1 MDNIFFSIP
10 LLLHVLDLF
19 GVMVFAVTG
28 ALKAIQYKMD
38 MVGVIILASST
49 GLAGGLIRDLLLDR
63 LPPKIILD
71 PYYLTIAVT
80 TGIIVFFLHPFF
92 KERENLFLKFDA
104 IGLGVFTIIGSSIAY
119 EMFGLNFL
127 SMSLAGIFTAIGGGI
142 VRDVFVKE
150 IPLVFIKELYASA
163 SFLGIII
170 FFILLYFDFNYYISM
185 VFCIVIITV
194 FRLLAIKYN
203 WNLPTKIIFKK
214 KRDRE

>member
-49 GLAGGLIRDLLLDR
+49 GLAGGIIRDVLLDR

-71 PYYLTIAVT
+71 PYYLTIAVA

-119 EMFGLNFL
+119 EMLGLNFL
-127 SMSLAGIFTAIGGGI
+127 AMAISGIFTAIGGGI

-150 IPLVFIKELYASA
+150 IPLVFIKELYATA

-170 FFILLYFDFNYYISM
+170 FFLMLYFDFNYYISM
-185 VFCIVIITV
+185 VFCIVIITL

-203 WNLPTKIIFKK
+203 WNLPPKILFK

>member
-49 GLAGGLIRDLLLDR
+49 GLAGGIIRDVLLDR

-71 PYYLTIAVT
+71 PYYLTIAVA

-119 EMFGLNFL
+119 EMLGLNFL
-127 SMSLAGIFTAIGGGI
+127 AMSLAGIFTAIG
-142 VRDVFVKE
+142 
-150 IPLVFIKELYASA
+150 
-163 SFLGIII
+163 
-170 FFILLYFDFNYYISM
+170 
-185 VFCIVIITV
+185 
-194 FRLLAIKYN
+194 
-203 WNLPTKIIFKK
+203 
-214 KRDRE
+214 

>member
-1 MDNIFFSIP
+1 MDNISFSIP
-10 LLLHVLDLF
+10 ILLHILDLF

-63 LPPKIILD
+63 LPPKIMLD
-71 PYYLTIAVT
+71 PYYLTIAVVS
-80 TGIIVFFLHPFF
+80 GIIVFFLHPFF

-119 EMFGLNFL
+119 EMLGLNFL
-127 SMSLAGIFTAIGGGI
+127 AMSLAGIFTAIGGGI

-170 FFILLYFDFNYYISM
+170 FFILLYFEFNYYISM
-185 VFCIVIITV
+185 VFCIVFITL
-194 FRLLAIKYN
+194 FRLLAIRYN
-203 WNLPTKIIFKK
+203 WNLPTKIEFKK
-214 KRDRE
+214 RTR

>member
-1 MDNIFFSIP
+1 
-10 LLLHVLDLF
+10 
-19 GVMVFAVTG
+19 MVFAVTG

-38 MVGVIILASST
+38 IVGVIILASST
-49 GLAGGLIRDLLLDR
+49 GLAGGIIRDLLLDR

-71 PYYLTIAVT
+71 PYYLTIAVA

-104 IGLGVFTIIGSSIAY
+104 IGLGVFTIIGSTIAY
-119 EMFGLNFL
+119 EMLGLNFL
-127 SMSLAGIFTAIGGGI
+127 AMSLAGVFTAIGGGI

-150 IPLVFIKELYASA
+150 IPLVFVKELYAST

-170 FFILLYFDFNYYISM
+170 FFLMLYFDFNYYISM
-185 VFCIVIITV
+185 VFCIVIITL

-203 WNLPTKIIFKK
+203 WNLPTKIVFK

>member
-1 MDNIFFSIP
+1 
-10 LLLHVLDLF
+10 
-19 GVMVFAVTG
+19 MVFAVTG

-49 GLAGGLIRDLLLDR
+49 GLAGGIIRDVLLDR

-71 PYYLTIAVT
+71 PYYLTIAIA
-80 TGIIVFFLHPFF
+80 TGIIVFFLHPLF

-119 EMFGLNFL
+119 EMLGLNFL
-127 SMSLAGIFTAIGGGI
+127 AMSLAGIFTAIGGGI

-150 IPLVFIKELYASA
+150 IPLVFIKELYATA

-170 FFILLYFDFNYYISM
+170 FFLMLYFDFNYYISM
-185 VFCIVIITV
+185 VFCIVIITL

-203 WNLPTKIIFKK
+203 WNLPTKIVFK